1 MKLTVIDKT
10 HYKKLKGK
18 RLSTVYRH
26 TKSEWRCTTPRGS
39 YVYIKYKSGL
49 LAISVAQREYDIAN
63 KIMLVGST
71 VDLDNLKEEDLD
83 DNNTFTFSR
92 INYPPLEFKDIM
104 KFLEWKCDEE
114 QIWDGYC

>member
-1 MKLTVIDKT
+1 MSDKQARKYFENMPYGNDAKSSEIHGKQNQQVINKMVAELVARYDEAMALGEKDLASN
-10 HYKKLKGK
+10 YSGA
-18 RLSTVYRH
+18 
-26 TKSEWRCTTPRGS
+26 
-39 YVYIKYKSGL
+39 IK
-49 LAISVAQREYDIAN
+49 QIAA
-63 KIMLVGST
+63 
-71 VDLDNLKEEDLD
+71 DLDNLKEEDLD